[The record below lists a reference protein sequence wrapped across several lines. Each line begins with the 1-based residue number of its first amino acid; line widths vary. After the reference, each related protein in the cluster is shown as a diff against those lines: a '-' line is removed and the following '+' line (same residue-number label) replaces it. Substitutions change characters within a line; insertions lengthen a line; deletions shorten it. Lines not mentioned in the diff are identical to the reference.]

1 MSTGGHRFEDN
12 GYTRRVI
19 LGYYQTEWFMYRH
32 ERGIFCGGS
41 MTEQETL
48 QGPQLAAIEAQLHA
62 LLRQQAK
69 HSLPVDLPRPD
80 FWHSCSLLLQSIELE
95 LAEIGRNEGLSS
107 AKVQTLTRRQ
117 ANLRRAIADLTRHR
131 LTAFVNHAALSSL
144 TSSQFGESLND
155 SNPNLSPV
163 NWQRQDGAERAF
175 HEGIAELIEHYK
187 RNVSWNGLQQG
198 ILKSVVEIEVKT
210 PAGNAQLDQFVDS
223 EDGLTGQKPPE
234 IEEIR
239 EEGDW
244 VDPDFEEEDRIAMME
259 EFPEMISPPMK
270 EDLDN
275 SSVITQNSG
284 MIRLRIL
291 QDLEEPIINA
301 RGEEIE
307 LLEGDTYSC
316 EPLIADTLIA
326 AGWAEAAPLE

>member
-1 MSTGGHRFEDN
+1 
-12 GYTRRVI
+12 
-19 LGYYQTEWFMYRH
+19 
-32 ERGIFCGGS
+32 

-95 LAEIGRNEGLSS
+95 LTEIGRSEGLSS

-117 ANLRRAIADLTRHR
+117 GNLRRAISDLTRHR

-144 TSSQFGESLND
+144 TSSQSGESN
-155 SNPNLSPV
+155 SANLAPV
-163 NWQRQDGAERAF
+163 NWQKQDGAERAF
-175 HEGIAELIEHYK
+175 NEGVAELIEQYK

-198 ILKSVVEIEVKT
+198 ILNSVVEVEVKT
-210 PAGNAQLDQFVDS
+210 PAGNAQLDQFV
-223 EDGLTGQKPPE
+223 EDGGGLTGQEPPE

-239 EEGDW
+239 EQESW
-244 VDPDFEEEDRIAMME
+244 VDPEFDDEDRIAMME
-259 EFPEMISPPMK
+259 EFPEITPLPM
-270 EDLDN
+270 EEESSNLSENNQEN
-275 SSVITQNSG
+275 SMV
-284 MIRLRIL
+284 RLRIL
-291 QDLEEPIINA
+291 RDLEEPIIDA

-326 AGWAEAAPLE
+326 AGWAEAAPLD